1 MVVEGY
7 GATAEPGKTWPSGP
21 ARVVTAS
28 PTESL
33 AALPDEGQVAGRK
46 TRLLPTSGKTDGA
59 LLDLSRRHVDW
70 LDGQAGAMAMDPAA
84 AMPMLAYM
92 AWTAGVGHSH
102 FSHRAGVL
110 FDEFDSLRDALA
122 ALADKERTQ
131 RRPVSKVA
139 FRICIETF
147 AGLGVAAVA
156 EAYEAGLPISFDGL
170 FAGETRRRI
179 SLPSYP
185 FQWRRH
191 WVETSRRRQASAG
204 RPLLGVRHESPRGE
218 VMFETEMFPSDPAWL
233 DDHRGVAAG
242 TESFSRYLAGE
253 GVEAHSRAVL
263 LADLEACRNPMRLRL
278 CSGWIGSAGLAHR

>member
-1 MVVEGY
+1 M
-7 GATAEPGKTWPSGP
+7 AEPGKTWPSGP

-139 FRICIETF
+139 FVYTGP
-147 AGLGVAAVA
+147 ASQWVGMG
-156 EAYEAGLPISFDGL
+156 EALCRTEP
-170 FAGETRRRI
+170 
-179 SLPSYP
+179 
-185 FQWRRH
+185 
-191 WVETSRRRQASAG
+191 V
-204 RPLLGVRHESPRGE
+204 VRA
-218 VMFETEMFPSDPAWL
+218 TL
-233 DDHRGVAAG
+233 D
-242 TESFSRYLAGE
+242 
-253 GVEAHSRAVL
+253 RA
-263 LADLEACRNPMRLRL
+263 
-278 CSGWIGSAGLAHR
+278 